1 MNLNNSYLTINHNL
15 QFIYILLFTRSQLQF
30 IIALV
35 NIKNNVSRETWKG
48 EKSTEKFITRNL
60 AITEVAYKDAI
71 FVNGEMTLSELRHE
85 SIIGTRHSNDKLK
98 KILIAK
104 GVANEPVLQEVKKT
118 TCKYSMPLN
127 DFIEQA
133 HAEIIEQ

>member
-1 MNLNNSYLTINHNL
+1 M
-15 QFIYILLFTRSQLQF
+15 
-30 IIALV
+30 
-35 NIKNNVSRETWKG
+35 
-48 EKSTEKFITRNL
+48 EKFITRNL
-60 AITEVAYKDAI
+60 AITEVTYKDAI

-85 SIIGTRHSNDKLK
+85 SIIGTRHSNAKLK

-118 TCKYSMPLN
+118 TCKYSMPLS

-133 HAEIIEQ
+133 HAELIKQ

>member
-1 MNLNNSYLTINHNL
+1 M
-15 QFIYILLFTRSQLQF
+15 
-30 IIALV
+30 
-35 NIKNNVSRETWKG
+35 
-48 EKSTEKFITRNL
+48 EKFITRNL

-71 FVNGEMTLSELRHE
+71 FVDGELTLSELRHE
-85 SIIGTRHSNDKLK
+85 SIVGTRHSKDKMR

-104 GVANEPVLQEVKKT
+104 GVAKDPVLQEVKKT
-118 TCKYSMPLN
+118 TCKYSMPLD

>member
-1 MNLNNSYLTINHNL
+1 M
-15 QFIYILLFTRSQLQF
+15 
-30 IIALV
+30 
-35 NIKNNVSRETWKG
+35 
-48 EKSTEKFITRNL
+48 EKFITRNL
-60 AITEVAYKDAI
+60 AMTEVTYKDAI
-71 FVNGEMTLSELRHE
+71 FVDGEMKLSELRHDT
-85 SIIGTRHSNDKLK
+85 IVGTRHSNDMLK

-118 TCKYSMPLN
+118 TCKYSMPLD

>member
-1 MNLNNSYLTINHNL
+1 M
-15 QFIYILLFTRSQLQF
+15 
-30 IIALV
+30 
-35 NIKNNVSRETWKG
+35 
-48 EKSTEKFITRNL
+48 EKFITRNL
-60 AITEVAYKDAI
+60 AITEVSYKDAI

-127 DFIEQA
+127 DFIKQA